1 MTEIHLIASDQ
12 KLSVS
17 EKPIVAT
24 GAKNSVKTVFEFDS
38 ELWNVCGKQAIFWN
52 EKTPQ
57 DIINVP
63 LDVYNSCVVPASV
76 LTKEGYFYIGVI
88 GLANDGE
95 TKKTS
100 TLVKYQLKEG
110 TPDGTGEVVEP
121 PADIWE
127 QCLAIM
133 GETLNAAQ
141 ASITTA
147 SDALNVANS
156 ATDTANEA
164 VEKLNVTYVDAD
176 GYIHI
181 FVLEN
186 IKGVL
191 PTVRTI
197 TDENGAY
204 IYIENVD
211 GSVDNTKIIDLAEL
225 KGAMLDAVDEEI
237 VGGKMDK
244 PVVVES
250 TGAVTMEVAENTEY
264 VFSEVTGLTMTG
276 NTNKAHGFVTFGA
289 STPSISVTGFVK
301 SGGDDIASAKASEVW
316 EFSCD
321 NGYIIWKNWSA

>member
-164 VEKLNVTYVDAD
+164 VEKLNATYVDAD

-186 IKGVL
+186 IKGVM
-191 PTVRTI
+191 PMIRTI

-204 IYIENVD
+204 IHIENMD
-211 GSVDNTKIIDLAEL
+211 GSVENTKIIDTAEITNSVLATL
-225 KGAMLDAVDEEI
+225 PTYD
-237 VGGKMDK
+237 GG
-244 PVVVES
+244 VE
-250 TGAVTMEVAENTEY
+250 
-264 VFSEVTGLTMTG
+264 
-276 NTNKAHGFVTFGA
+276 
-289 STPSISVTGFVK
+289 
-301 SGGDDIASAKASEVW
+301 
-316 EFSCD
+316 
-321 NGYIIWKNWSA
+321 